1 MKELLYDSSRKMSE
15 LITSEPGL
23 VLILQRMG
31 LALGFGDLSIGQVC
45 AKHGVSAEFFLLLCN
60 IYTHNGYA
68 PPLDRILSTPMQQL
82 VPYLRLSHDYYVSKR
97 LPHIE
102 HHLHHIAEHLSE
114 RVATVLMRFFA
125 AYKRDVTEHFAH
137 EEQMVYPHVE
147 ALQRGER
154 DMRYSIGD
162 FVDSHGN
169 LVDKLSDLVQIIFKY
184 LPEEATTDDAVD
196 VVYDILQVSNDL
208 NKHSL
213 IEEKVLVPYVKQLE
227 KEVARP

>member
-1 MKELLYDSSRKMSE
+1 MKELLYDSSQKMSE
-15 LITSEPGL
+15 LITAEPGL
-23 VLILQRMG
+23 VLILQRLG
-31 LALGFGDLSIGQVC
+31 LALGFGDRSIGQVC
-45 AKHGVSAEFFLLLCN
+45 AQHGVSADFFMLLCN
-60 IYTHNGYA
+60 IYTHEGYA
-68 PPLDRILSTPMQQL
+68 PDRRRVLSTPMHQL
-82 VPYLRLSHDYYVSKR
+82 VPYLRQSHDYYVTKR

-102 HHLHHIAEHLSE
+102 QHLHHISEHLPE
-114 RVATVLMRFFA
+114 RVASVLMRFFD
-125 AYKRDVTEHFAH
+125 AYKREVAEHFAN

-154 DMRYSIGD
+154 DCHYSIGD
-162 FVDSHGN
+162 FVETHGN